1 MTRILPRFLYA
12 AAAVIFA
19 FGSLAHA
26 AVFFLK
32 AGAGIGASNLTPL
45 LQSELKGLWLCDST
59 TLAALAAVFF
69 YLAARPQAAN
79 RSLVVLI
86 ALVPAGT
93 TLVLYVFMG
102 AFYAAHMLLAATAMA
117 VTASFLAPARELSAE
132 PA

>member
-1 MTRILPRFLYA
+1 MTRMLPRLLYA
-12 AAAVIFA
+12 ASAAIFA
-19 FGSLAHA
+19 FGSFAHA

-32 AGAGIGASNLTPL
+32 AGAGIGASNLSPL

-79 RSLVVLI
+79 RTLVILV

-117 VTASFLAPARELSAE
+117 ITANLLGPARELSAE